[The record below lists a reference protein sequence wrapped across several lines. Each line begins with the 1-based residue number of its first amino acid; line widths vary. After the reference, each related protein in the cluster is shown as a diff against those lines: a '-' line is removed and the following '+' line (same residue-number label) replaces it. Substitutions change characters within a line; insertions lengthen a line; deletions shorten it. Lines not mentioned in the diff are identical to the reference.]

1 MLIDPCIPDSWDG
14 YEVDR
19 VFRGKNLHI
28 EVKNPEH
35 VCKGIS
41 YLVVN
46 GEKIESAVI
55 PVSMLKDGDNKIEA
69 VMGKDAQK
77 VEFERL

>member
-14 YEVDR
+14 FEVER

-35 VCKGIS
+35 VCKGVAYIT
-41 YLVVN
+41 VN
-46 GEKIESAVI
+46 GEKIDSAVI
-55 PVSMLKDGDNKIEA
+55 PVSKLVDGDNKIEA
-69 VMGKDAQK
+69 VMGKNACE
-77 VEFERL
+77 VPFERL

>member
-14 YEVDR
+14 FEVER
-19 VFRGKNLHI
+19 SFRGKKLHI

-41 YLVVN
+41 YIVVN
-46 GEKIESAVI
+46 GEKLESAVI
-55 PVSMLKDGDNKIEA
+55 PVDKLADGENKIEA
-69 VMGKDAQK
+69 VMGKNAQS
-77 VEFERL
+77 VPFERL